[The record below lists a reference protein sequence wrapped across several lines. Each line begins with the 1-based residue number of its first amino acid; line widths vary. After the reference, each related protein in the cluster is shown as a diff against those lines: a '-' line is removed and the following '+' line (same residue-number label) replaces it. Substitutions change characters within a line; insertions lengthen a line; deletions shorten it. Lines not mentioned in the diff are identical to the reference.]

1 MWLFLSN
8 LLNIW
13 ICSAWGLHTPTDA
26 IKMAVGILFA
36 VVSGSS
42 IPVHGVLLRLAF
54 DGNPSA
60 VNISFSPFLFSL
72 SFPSSFS
79 FLKAKAGWLSQFL
92 SQLVPSN
99 LLLAHTCLLTV
110 FPQLFYGSAALFG
123 HSLLFCIFFVNQWA
137 QIVQFFHTRPISSIA
152 FEQPRDVNI
161 YVK

>member
-1 MWLFLSN
+1 MHVSLCISLLICKVMWLFLSN

-13 ICSAWGLHTPTDA
+13 TCSFCSMRAAHTHRC
-26 IKMAVGILFA
+26 IKMAVGILFG

-42 IPVHGVLLRLAF
+42 IPVRGVLLRLAF

-99 LLLAHTCLLTV
+99 LLLAHTRLLTV
-110 FPQLFYGSAALFG
+110 FPQLFLMGLRPCSVTLCNF
-123 HSLLFCIFFVNQWA
+123 FFFVNQ
-137 QIVQFFHTRPISSIA
+137 
-152 FEQPRDVNI
+152 
-161 YVK
+161 